1 MHSTHKKAALINA
14 LCFFFIWLL
23 ILYAIADHPV
33 PKGFYGIILADLIAA
48 VIVFWRVPTYIHW
61 TINRKKN
68 RRWRVLLDGVIA
80 GATAGLLILF
90 INRSNM
96 SGGYQVFDYIMLVLI
111 FGIAGIGSS
120 GIVYV
125 INALIFRKKRV
136 DKQLT

>member
-1 MHSTHKKAALINA
+1 M
-14 LCFFFIWLL
+14 
-23 ILYAIADHPV
+23 
-33 PKGFYGIILADLIAA
+33 
-48 VIVFWRVPTYIHW
+48 IVFWRVPTYIHW
-61 TINRKKN
+61 TINHKKN
-68 RRWRVLLDGVIA
+68 QCWLVLLDGVIA